1 MIKRSGIKKSMLLL
15 LGCIVLLTGCAEDK
29 EINIEEEKQDIVLS
43 GLSDDND
50 VESMPEENVSEF
62 PEDMFIPD
70 STKAGLPEVSHF
82 KDKYYFRKREEYSD
96 TESEFFEYRNL
107 PGELII
113 SCDNRETAISCFIYA
128 VEDKYY
134 YQDFRGTAYK
144 QDDSN
149 LYVGDICPVTD
160 SDIIIGKFIISYSI
174 DELILSVGY
183 FDDTSDGQEKI
194 LESGVYHYYYN
205 MTEFE
210 KESVAKMGNP
220 VELTDYSDYRGTWIP
235 VYPADVVVQ
244 GREIYTYMELEIDSD
259 GKVSGC
265 MSQYEGLSEC
275 SYAEFTGNIEDSG
288 CVIEYD
294 DDGYGHEGVLTIT
307 FYENGIGVYVDEG
320 GEPNGHGF
328 PTGHNYYM
336 KQESK

>member
-15 LGCIVLLTGCAEDK
+15 LGCIVLLTGCAKDK
-29 EINIEEEKQDIVLS
+29 EINIEEEKQDIVQS
-43 GLSDDND
+43 
-50 VESMPEENVSEF
+50 
-62 PEDMFIPD
+62 
-70 STKAGLPEVSHF
+70 GLPEVSHF

-107 PGELII
+107 LGELII
-113 SCDNRETAISCFIYA
+113 SCDNRETAISCFIYV

-149 LYVGDICPVTD
+149 LYVGDICSVTD
-160 SDIIIGKFIISYSI
+160 SDIIIGKFIISYSTN
-174 DELILSVGY
+174 ELILSAGY
-183 FDDTSDGQEKI
+183 FDDASVGQEKI

-220 VELTDYSDYRGTWIP
+220 VELTDYSDYRGTWFP

-265 MSQYEGLSEC
+265 MSHEGLSEC

-288 CVIEYD
+288 CVIKYE
-294 DDGYGHEGVLTIT
+294 DDGYGHEGTLTFT
-307 FYENGIGVYVDEG
+307 FYENGIEVYVDEG